1 MDCFFLIHS
10 EQQALF
16 YDSHH
21 RHGQK
26 RAKNVSSHVFYL
38 RLQRQARSNIITR
51 PISVGDNE
59 KFFNNLSSLRA
70 VKNSDF
76 RAC

>member
-16 YDSHH
+16 HDSHH
-21 RHGQK
+21 RQGQK
-26 RAKNVSSHVFYL
+26 RAKNVSSHVFHL
-38 RLQRQARSNIITR
+38 RLQRQARSNINTK